1 MEIDI
6 ILYVLSGLC
15 LIAGVAGCFLPVLPG
30 SPLSYIG
37 MLLLHFTGRVQ
48 FSIAE
53 LVVMGIVVVVVQ
65 VLDYLTPL
73 LGARAFG
80 GTKWGNRGCVVGT
93 IVGLFFMPP
102 GIIVG
107 PFLGAV
113 VGELLSGR
121 PMGLSL
127 KAGFGSFV
135 GFLFSTLLKVA
146 LCLYFIVRIIVA
158 LV

>member
-6 ILYVLSGLC
+6 ILYILSGLC

-30 SPLSYIG
+30 PPLSYIG

-80 GTKWGNRGCVVGT
+80 GTKWGSRGCVVGT

-121 PMGLSL
+121 PMGQSL

-135 GFLFSTLLKVA
+135 GFLFSTLLKVV